1 LFITQILLVLASSPL
16 SWTGIGS
23 GRFCLVGYSLGGGIA
38 AVFASYFGQLLSS
51 LVLLAPSGL
60 LRDSRINFQSRLLY
74 SQSLIPDALLKF
86 LVAWR
91 LRRGP
96 LVPDRESANGK
107 TVGADDAL
115 VQELPEPGSAPV
127 DLLSRAY
134 PEANIRPAVSWQV
147 RSNAGFVHSF
157 ISSMRHGPILQR
169 NELPSWRRL
178 GKMLTQQRNLSPDQ
192 ELQAKGLRSGKVLV
206 MCAKHDAI
214 IARDELVEDATAA
227 LEGNVEFRFFNA
239 GHEFGSTKSNE
250 VALQIMEFWGWTT

>member
-38 AVFASYFGQLLSS
+38 AVFASYFKELLSS

-60 LRDSRINFQSRLLY
+60 LRDSRINIQSRLLY
-74 SQSLIPDALLKF
+74 SHSLIPDALLNF

-91 LRRGP
+91 LRSGP
-96 LVPDRESANGK
+96 LVPRDTNGK

-115 VQELPEPGSAPV
+115 VQELPESESDPV
-127 DLLSRAY
+127 ELLSRAY
-134 PEANIRPAVSWQV
+134 PQANIREAVSWQV
-147 RSNAGFVHSF
+147 RSHAGFVYSF
-157 ISSMRHGPILQR
+157 ISSMRHGPILQK

-178 GKMLTQQRNLSPDQ
+178 GKVLTQQQNLSPKEQ
-192 ELQAKGLRSGKVLV
+192 QAKGLRSGKVLV

-214 IARDELVEDATAA
+214 IPKDELVEDATAA

-239 GHEFGSTKSNE
+239 GHEFGSTKADDI
-250 VALQIMEFWGWTT
+250 ALQIMEFWGRTT